1 MKNRNSRKLLGGLFP
16 YYQQVNA
23 VSTARLLTNCRCSV
37 YLIVMKH
44 SSYTPKWN
52 GPCQSSTQH
61 KEAGSASTHP
71 ENLETRKSF
80 VCPTTD
86 FYFKHPKC
94 FMSLHWCWILKPM
107 QQSTKTTAS
116 VLQPYPLR
124 TLLLDCQVLF
134 GTMLGMCSLPAPA
147 LLSTLVM
154 LSTERTCSK
163 RKASKYPST
172 CHAPPQPWGKG
183 EKPGTGPE
191 QTKLVQK

>member
-1 MKNRNSRKLLGGLFP
+1 
-16 YYQQVNA
+16 
-23 VSTARLLTNCRCSV
+23 
-37 YLIVMKH
+37 MKH

-86 FYFKHPKC
+86 FMC

-116 VLQPYPLR
+116 VLQPYPLC
-124 TLLLDCQVLF
+124 TLLLHCQVLS
-134 GTMLGMCSLPAPA
+134 GTMLGMCSLPTQA

-154 LSTERTCSK
+154 LSAERTCSK
-163 RKASKYPST
+163 RKASKFPT
-172 CHAPPQPWGKG
+172 TPAPALPHLSREAR
-183 EKPGTGPE
+183 EKSQG
-191 QTKLVQK
+191 QVQNKPNSCKSSRISWSMFLDCTLRGF